1 VEETVLT
8 FPAYLENAS
17 ATFTAKGAKV
27 IISSQTQDN
36 TWETGTFE
44 YSPSRFVGY
53 AQLAA
58 ETAGVEYVDHGAYT
72 ASIFEQL
79 GNATVNSYYPIDH
92 THTSTTGAEVVE
104 QAFLKGIVCG
114 GLSLSSYITAT
125 DIAGDCL

>member
-1 VEETVLT
+1 MLT

-17 ATFTAKGAKV
+17 ASFIAKGAKV
-27 IISSQTQDN
+27 IISSQTPDN
-36 TWETGTFE
+36 PWETGTFE
-44 YSPSRFVGY
+44 YTPSRFVGY
-53 AQLAA
+53 AQIAA

-72 ASIFEQL
+72 ANIFEQL

-92 THTSTTGAEVVE
+92 THTSPTGADVVE

-114 GLSLSSYITAT
+114 GLSLSSYVDST